1 MKQFNTIPELFKY
14 VVEVEADYFSNFD
27 TDFDCI
33 HEGMKPSTYALISE
47 QADKLVKLTPSE
59 FKLFTSNFSTPERVK
74 EHIFLEYIL
83 YKLDDK
89 NLKFNS
95 FKKLLAERENY

>member
-1 MKQFNTIPELFKY
+1 MKQFNTIPELFNY
-14 VVEVEADYFSNFD
+14 VVKVEANYFSSFD

-33 HEGMKPSTYALISE
+33 YEGMEGSTYDLISE
-47 QADKLVKLTPSE
+47 QAEKLVKLTPKE

-74 EHIFLEYIL
+74 ADMFLEYML

-95 FKKLLAERENY
+95 FKKQLAERVEY